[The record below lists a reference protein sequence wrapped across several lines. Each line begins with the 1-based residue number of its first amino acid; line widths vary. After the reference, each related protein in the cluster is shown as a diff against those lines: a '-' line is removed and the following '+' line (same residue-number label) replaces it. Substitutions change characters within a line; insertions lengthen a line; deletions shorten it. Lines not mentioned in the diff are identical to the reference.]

1 MQALIFAAGL
11 GTRLR
16 PHTLDRPKAM
26 VAVDGMPL
34 LEIVIRRLRFYGFR
48 RIVVNVHH
56 YAPMIVQFLEEKR
69 HFGVDIRISDETAA
83 VLETGGGL
91 RKAAPLLVPDAPTL
105 LHNVDI
111 LTDLNYV
118 DLLQARADADA
129 LATLAT
135 RDRATSRYL
144 LFSPEGQQLVGW
156 RNARTEEERWSR
168 PQSADTAQQRA
179 FSGVHVV
186 APELPSKM
194 QREGKFSIIDTY
206 LDLACTHTLTGYDH
220 TADAWLDVGK
230 PETLAIAGDYL
241 QSIRGELN

>member
-1 MQALIFAAGL
+1 MQAMIFAAGL

-69 HFGVDIRISDETAA
+69 HFGIDIRISDETAA

-91 RKAAPLLVPDAPTL
+91 RHAVPLLDRDAPTL

-111 LTDLNYV
+111 LTDLNYME
-118 DLLQARADADA
+118 LLAARAATDAM
-129 LATLAT
+129 ATLAV
-135 RDRATSRYL
+135 RDRSTSRYL
-144 LFSPEGQQLVGW
+144 LFSPEDQQLVGW
-156 RNARTEEERWSR
+156 RNARTEAERWAR
-168 PQSADTAQQRA
+168 PEAASTAQQRA

-186 APELPSKM
+186 SPALLGLLGG
-194 QREGKFSIIDTY
+194 EGKFSIIDTY
-206 LDLACTHTLTGYDH
+206 LDLAATHPLMGYDH